1 MQRFQPDLWR
11 DRLTGH
17 WGPSIQVTTPWN
29 PGWRGPGFDADRMS
43 PLLATATPQLPK
55 SLLATHPRTPAEPR
69 NQPKRQRDRAGASIG
84 SDPPTPFAHRAKAPS
99 SPELPCA
106 RRHGPAKPSP
116 TTCPRRPPKHGTAKR
131 QRDRAGAS
139 IGSDPPTPS
148 RTARKPH
155 PRPSFPARA
164 GSAPRSP
171 HLRHA
176 PDARRVMGDL

>member
-131 QRDRAGAS
+131 PRDRAGAS
-139 IGSDPPTPS
+139 IGSDPPTPF
-148 RTARKPH
+148 AH
-155 PRPSFPARA
+155 RA
-164 GSAPRSP
+164 KATSSP
-171 HLRHA
+171 EL
-176 PDARRVMGDL
+176 PCARRHGPAKSSLTTCLRTPAG